1 MRSKG
6 PQAPGKPPAQSRL
19 CWAPTHPLLP
29 SQFNN
34 MLLYCVPKV
43 IQVGAEF
50 QVHLRMDVEG
60 MKVRQAPCLGASPSS
75 WLLQKPLLW
84 GVAAA

>member
-1 MRSKG
+1 MLGSN
-6 PQAPGKPPAQSRL
+6 PPSS
-19 CWAPTHPLLP
+19 PL
-29 SQFNN
+29 QFNN

-60 MKVRQAPCLGASPSS
+60 MKVRQAPCPCATSS
-75 WLLQKPLLW
+75 S
-84 GVAAA
+84 

>member
-1 MRSKG
+1 MLSSN
-6 PQAPGKPPAQSRL
+6 PPSS
-19 CWAPTHPLLP
+19 PL
-29 SQFNN
+29 QFNN

-60 MKVRQAPCLGASPSS
+60 MKVRQAPCPCASPSS
-75 WLLQKPLLW
+75 
-84 GVAAA
+84 